1 MDNFII
7 WNCENRNAL
16 NEKMDGCLSIYKEK
30 GETTACLCAWFL
42 ISLPKLQ

>member
-16 NEKMDGCLSIYKEK
+16 NEKMDVYLYIKK
-30 GETTACLCAWFL
+30 RVKQLPACALGF
-42 ISLPKLQ
+42 